1 MQQAKKQ
8 ERQMSS
14 LVFAGSSLLF
24 ACIVVLAN
32 YTVQYNILNTPL
44 TYGAL
49 TYPLSFLLMDILSEK
64 YSKPQVIKTLWL
76 GLLLAFVPS
85 MLASEPRIA
94 IASVCAFFVSQNL
107 DVHIFFYL
115 KSRFP
120 RLWWLRNNASTMA
133 SQFIDSMIFFHIA
146 FLFIQPWEQ
155 LIAMLLAD
163 FCIKIFLTL
172 CDTPLFYVFAIRTK
186 PRITKA
192 PELQK

>member
-8 ERQMSS
+8 KRQMSS

-192 PELQK
+192 SELQK